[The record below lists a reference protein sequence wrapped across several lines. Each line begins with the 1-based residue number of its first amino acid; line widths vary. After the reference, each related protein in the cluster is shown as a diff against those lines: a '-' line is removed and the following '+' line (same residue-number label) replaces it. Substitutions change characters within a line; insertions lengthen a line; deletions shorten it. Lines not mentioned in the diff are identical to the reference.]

1 VVVEMTSDSVCPW
14 CYIGKRRLE
23 RAVAQ
28 LDPTVVRVELRH
40 RPFFLDASLPLQSV
54 DKSEWYRKRFGEER
68 AKLMQPRMTALGLQE
83 GIHFSY
89 GGRIGSTLLSHRLLR
104 RVERLQ
110 PELTARLVDRLFA
123 AYFEEEQDIADAATL
138 ARAAV
143 SVGVR
148 EDEAALVAY
157 LQGNE
162 DEASVQLDIISAYRN
177 GIDGVPHFRIDGQ
190 YEVPGA
196 EQPEVFMDVF
206 RKLGVC

>member
-1 VVVEMTSDSVCPW
+1 MTSDAVCPW

-28 LDPTVVRVELRH
+28 LDPSRVRVELRH

-54 DKSEWYRKRFGEER
+54 DKQDWYRKRFGEER
-68 AKLMQPRMTALGLQE
+68 AKLLQPRMTATGLQE

-89 GGRIGSTLLSHRLLR
+89 GGRIGSTLRSHRLLC
-104 RVERLQ
+104 RVQRLQ
-110 PELTARLVDRLFA
+110 PELSSRLVDRLFA
-123 AYFEEEQDIADAATL
+123 LYFEEEGDISDAATL

-148 EDEAALVAY
+148 EEEAALVQY
-157 LQGNE
+157 LQGSE
-162 DEASVQLDIISAYRN
+162 DEAAVQNAIINAYRS

-196 EQPEVFMDVF
+196 EQPDVFMNVF
-206 RKLGVC
+206 RRLGVA